1 MRKSYSKIRH
11 IQEANQRLERRVLSE
26 KNWFSKIGDYFRGPE
41 SEEYD
46 DEDKW
51 AKTQKQM
58 DDYESNPSYTQIYIS
73 KPGTQR
79 PITYKIKS
87 VDDCSQNSVF
97 YNAPSN
103 TALIDYCGYDGQ
115 ETIEELDEMG
125 DESWME
131 LKRQAEDGF
140 DRDVKRGNRPNRYL
154 KSKEEDVMESEL
166 VDYIR
171 DILNEEIKK
180 DEMSIIR
187 SYYKGK
193 GWKNFQCNS
202 KDICGLSLQ
211 CGDVFLMIENS
222 KSPLGGIE
230 VRQTTKNNRSSGQD
244 ISILEKSKTEII
256 KDIKNAIMYGLKKYE
271 KDIKNCTNI
280 ESKL

>member
-1 MRKSYSKIRH
+1 MRKSHSKIRH

-26 KNWFSKIGDYFRGPE
+26 KNWFSRIGDYFRGPE
-41 SEEYD
+41 SEKYD
-46 DEDKW
+46 
-51 AKTQKQM
+51 
-58 DDYESNPSYTQIYIS
+58 
-73 KPGTQR
+73 
-79 PITYKIKS
+79 
-87 VDDCSQNSVF
+87 
-97 YNAPSN
+97 
-103 TALIDYCGYDGQ
+103 
-115 ETIEELDEMG
+115 

-131 LKRQAEDGF
+131 LKRQAEDDF

-166 VDYIR
+166 VDYISN
-171 DILNEEIKK
+171 ILNEEIKK

-187 SYYKGK
+187 TYYKSK

-202 KDICGLSLQ
+202 KGICGLSLQ
-211 CGDVFLMIENS
+211 CGNAFLTIANS

-230 VRQTTKNNRSSGQD
+230 VNQVINGFVRSGQE
-244 ISILEKSKTEII
+244 ISILEKSKTQII